1 MEYLRFGAVGL
12 SSAEDTLIATLF
24 RLHRVDP
31 SFIWTLVTAPPYDAL
46 LVDARCGAAAFEHLL
61 SASTKTQRLGDIDS
75 EQPGEL
81 PRPIRSDLLVRW
93 LNSIEIEIL
102 HGSRDP
108 FASTT
113 MESRLGP
120 SSQVPRSRLPMS
132 TPTPTPVPTAGSAP
146 PVAAARAVGL
156 APHARWKL
164 RRWPGHV
171 LLGGDV
177 NRIRMATMLS
187 RRPLSVQDLSAATGV
202 TEGQCEQFVGALH
215 LAGLI
220 DAAAPT
226 PAQPAPALST
236 GAATAAPTAR
246 GIGRSLLRSIRQR
259 FGL

>member
-1 MEYLRFGAVGL
+1 MDYLRFGAVGL
-12 SSAEDTLIATLF
+12 SAAEDALIATLF
-24 RLHRVDP
+24 RLHRVDR
-31 SFIWTLVTAPPYDAL
+31 SFIWTLVTAAPYDAL
-46 LVDARCGAAAFEHLL
+46 LIDVRCGNDAFEHLL
-61 SASTKTQRLGDIDS
+61 SPSTKTQRLGDIDS

-120 SSQVPRSRLPMS
+120 SSQGPRSRLPVS
-132 TPTPTPVPTAGSAP
+132 TPAPTSSPTPASAP
-146 PVAAARAVGL
+146 RPVAAARLAEL

-164 RRWPGHV
+164 RRWPGHA
-171 LLGGDV
+171 LLGADV
-177 NRIRMATMLS
+177 NRIRMATMLT

-202 TEGQCEQFVGALH
+202 TEIQCEQFVGALH

-226 PAQPAPALST
+226 PAQPTPA
-236 GAATAAPTAR
+236 AAAAPTAR